1 MNCRLALAS
10 PITYK
15 RLACKQRCISCC
27 HFFLPKNLTI
37 IIVTT
42 SYLTERNELT
52 RNTSVFAAYRK
63 KWLTGQLLHIWHF
76 SFVLFFSFFCFSVRS
91 GRKQLASI
99 VNFLLSVVA
108 TFAFGYVASQY
119 AFPSEAVRV
128 LIGLSMAFAVA
139 IAELYFMARV
149 EIWLYLYTVI
159 FHFFSFQWSFM
170 S

>member
-27 HFFLPKNLTI
+27 HFSLPKNLTI
-37 IIVTT
+37 IIITT
-42 SYLTERNELT
+42 SYLTERNELA

-63 KWLTGQLLHIWHF
+63 KRLTGQLLHIWHF
-76 SFVLFFSFFCFSVRS
+76 SFVLFFFFSVRS

-119 AFPSEAVRV
+119 AFPSEAVV
-128 LIGLSMAFAVA
+128 GI
-139 IAELYFMARV
+139 
-149 EIWLYLYTVI
+149 
-159 FHFFSFQWSFM
+159 
-170 S
+170 

>member
-15 RLACKQRCISCC
+15 RLACKQTCISCC
-27 HFFLPKNLTI
+27 HFSLPKNLTI
-37 IIVTT
+37 IIITI
-42 SYLTERNELT
+42 SYFTERNELT

-63 KWLTGQLLHIWHF
+63 KRLTRQLLHIWHF
-76 SFVLFFSFFCFSVRS
+76 SFVLFFFFFFFFLVRS

-119 AFPSEAVRV
+119 AFPSEAVV
-128 LIGLSMAFAVA
+128 GI
-139 IAELYFMARV
+139 
-149 EIWLYLYTVI
+149 
-159 FHFFSFQWSFM
+159 
-170 S
+170 